1 MTSPQKAARSH
12 GSYQLGVTQI
22 SGSTHP
28 VETGLSA
35 ELVGLGGAEV
45 VVGPEGLVECC
56 DEVEK
61 GLPATLVTQRV
72 VPVLAALP
80 QPRYAHT
87 QFRL

>member
-1 MTSPQKAARSH
+1 M
-12 GSYQLGVTQI
+12 
-22 SGSTHP
+22 
-28 VETGLSA
+28 GLRR
-35 ELVGLGGAEV
+35 AEV

-80 QPRYAHT
+80 QPGRDRTNVY
-87 QFRL
+87 QDVVDDFNRL